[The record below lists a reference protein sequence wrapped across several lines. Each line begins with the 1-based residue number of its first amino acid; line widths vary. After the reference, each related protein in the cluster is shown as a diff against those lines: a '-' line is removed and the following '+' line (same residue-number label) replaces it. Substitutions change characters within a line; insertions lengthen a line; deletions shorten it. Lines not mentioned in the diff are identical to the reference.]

1 MLKYTQDKKKGYQMQ
16 TIKLEIEDSK
26 LNIVLNIIQNLKEDV
41 IAKYEIV
48 NEEKD
53 QKDFIKISQKSF
65 EKIWDNK
72 EDSAYDKYLKE

>member
-48 NEEKD
+48 SDEKD
-53 QKDFIKISQKSF
+53 QKDFIKISQKSL

-72 EDSAYDKYLKE
+72 EDSIYDKYLEV